1 MVSSEGSNVSK
12 LIHMILDRINCLK
25 GCWPE
30 GLISLLA
37 IGWNPPL
44 VPFPMASPRAA
55 QNMASC
61 FIRESTGEEPERDY
75 QQDKSHSALWS
86 DFGID
91 IPSFCHSLFV
101 RSKWLGLAHT
111 QGAGFHESMRQ
122 RSLGAISKAAYH
134 KQTILWG
141 LNKIMAVKIFNLECV
156 FAMISPQGIVFA
168 LIFNLNSCSSKLTC
182 APNLFYNWKW
192 IWLRP
197 VSLWGLEP
205 CRIPEYQA
213 LGLM

>member
-101 RSKWLGLAHT
+101 RSK
-111 QGAGFHESMRQ
+111 
-122 RSLGAISKAAYH
+122 
-134 KQTILWG
+134 
-141 LNKIMAVKIFNLECV
+141 
-156 FAMISPQGIVFA
+156 
-168 LIFNLNSCSSKLTC
+168 
-182 APNLFYNWKW
+182 
-192 IWLRP
+192 
-197 VSLWGLEP
+197 
-205 CRIPEYQA
+205 
-213 LGLM
+213 